1 MKYFAALAICLVA
14 TPTSAQMLPVR
25 ASSGW
30 NPFQRT
36 PEQPHPAVV
45 RVIAP
50 EGAGESSM
58 GSGTLVAVNETQGL
72 VITNWHVVKDARSQV
87 HVVFPDGFR
96 SVAQVLRTDQ
106 DWDLAALAVRK
117 PSAQPVAIAARPPQA
132 GEMLTIAG
140 YGAGDYRSASGACM
154 QYLSPAP
161 HLPYDII
168 EMAATARNGDSG
180 GPIFNNRGELAGVL
194 FGEGGGR
201 TSGSHSGRVRWF
213 LSSMMSDQPAAA
225 PTPQQIAAREV
236 KATIDRG
243 LPETDWMASTAPASR
258 PLQTAPPPQQQTT
271 VTAAPAIALATTARP
286 TVTLAPPAE
295 AAGQAQ
301 IAPQEMNWELLTGP
315 TPFDKIKSFFAVV
328 GAMTLMMQISKH
340 MKSG

>member
-1 MKYFAALAICLVA
+1 
-14 TPTSAQMLPVR
+14 
-25 ASSGW
+25 
-30 NPFQRT
+30 
-36 PEQPHPAVV
+36 
-45 RVIAP
+45 
-50 EGAGESSM
+50 M
-58 GSGTLVAVNETQGL
+58 GSGTLVAVNESQGL
-72 VITNWHVVKDARSQV
+72 VITNWHVVNDARSQV
-87 HVVFPDGFR
+87 YVVFPDGFR

-106 DWDLAALAVRK
+106 DWDLAALAVQK
-117 PSAQPVAIAARPPQA
+117 PNAQPVAIAARPPQP

-161 HLPYDII
+161 HLPYDIV

-225 PTPQQIAAREV
+225 PAPQQIAAREV
-236 KATIDRG
+236 KATIDRV
-243 LPETDWMASTAPASR
+243 LPEADWVASTAGITRPSPA
-258 PLQTAPPPQQQTT
+258 APPQQQM
-271 VTAAPAIALATTARP
+271 AAPAMPPSAVAAAATPA
-286 TVTLAPPAE
+286 VTLAPPADTTR
-295 AAGQAQ
+295 QTQ
-301 IAPQEMNWELLTGP
+301 SAPQDVGWELITGP

-328 GAMTLMMQISKH
+328 GAITLLMQISKH
-340 MKSG
+340 MKPG

>member
-1 MKYFAALAICLVA
+1 LKYFVALALCLIA
-14 TPTSAQMLPVR
+14 APGSAQMLPVR

-87 HVVFPDGFR
+87 NVVFPDGFR

-117 PSAQPVAIAARPPQA
+117 PTAQPVAIAARPPQP

-161 HLPYDII
+161 QLPYDII
-168 EMAATARNGDSG
+168 EMAAMARNGDSG

-225 PTPQQIAAREV
+225 PAPQQIAAREV
-236 KATIDRG
+236 NATIDRG
-243 LPETDWMASTAPASR
+243 IPEADWVASAAAIARPSPAA
-258 PLQTAPPPQQQTT
+258 LPPQQ
-271 VTAAPAIALATTARP
+271 VAAPAMPSIAVAAAARP
-286 TVTLAPPAE
+286 AVPLAPPAE
-295 AAGQAQ
+295 VTGQTQ
-301 IAPQEMNWELLTGP
+301 TAPQDVDWELITGP

-328 GAMTLMMQISKH
+328 GAITLLMQISKH